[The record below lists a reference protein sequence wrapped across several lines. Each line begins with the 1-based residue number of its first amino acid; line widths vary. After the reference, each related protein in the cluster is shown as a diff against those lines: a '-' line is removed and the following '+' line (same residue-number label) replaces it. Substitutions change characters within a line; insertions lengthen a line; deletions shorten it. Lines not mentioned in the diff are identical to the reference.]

1 MDTTSILGTN
11 INWEYFD
18 FTIRFLINLVSII
31 IVSGLIYLR
40 RYRENENFFVITTF
54 NIVVF
59 FICFLLSNVQLSMGF
74 AFGIFAVFSLLRYR
88 TKIMQIK
95 EMTFL
100 FTAISLA
107 IINAI
112 HYDSF
117 STFFIIFSNIVIIAT
132 IYILELIWTK
142 SEKSKDAILD
152 KIELIKPEHYSK
164 LLEDMKVRTGLNITR
179 VEIGKIDFVKD
190 IAQIKIFFSESHAK

>member
-40 RYRENENFFVITTF
+40 RYKENENFFVITTF

-190 IAQIKIFFSESHAK
+190 IAQIKIFFSESNAK